1 MPNVKN
7 NAASR
12 ATRRR
17 LIDAAGEIFA
27 DVGFERA
34 TVKQI
39 TDRAEASLAA
49 VNYHFSDKQELY
61 YEVLLEAQR
70 ASIET
75 MHSLERLPLD
85 LSPQDRLRA
94 FIEMFLRNHLDPH
107 RPNWHGSLLARE
119 TAEPT
124 E

>member
-34 TVKQI
+34 TIKQI
-39 TDRAEASLAA
+39 TDRAGASLAA

-70 ASIET
+70 ASIAT
-75 MHSLERLPLD
+75 MQSFEQLPAD
-85 LSPQDRLRA
+85 APPQQQLTA
-94 FIEMFLRNHLDPH
+94 FIHAFLRNHLD
-107 RPNWHGSLLARE
+107 
-119 TAEPT
+119 
-124 E
+124 